1 MARWFHAFLLL
12 VGVLHAQ
19 DFRPAPPEEGGGIQI
34 RVSVMGEVKK
44 PGTYWI
50 KDGGT
55 LLDALAAAGGPTQV
69 ANLKAI
75 RISRPSRRTSEV
87 INLERV
93 LVGEDT
99 LRPLEPGDVIMVP
112 VVATVRWQ
120 RVIAI
125 VRDLSL
131 AVVSAVNLW
140 QFFESTQGAR

>member
-1 MARWFHAFLLL
+1 MRWSWLLL
-12 VGVLHAQ
+12 LPSLLAAQ

-34 RVSVMGEVKK
+34 RISVMGEVKR
-44 PGTYWI
+44 PGTFWI

-55 LLDALAAAGGPTQV
+55 LLDALAMAGGPTDR

-75 RISRPSRRTSEV
+75 RIAHTESRTHEV

-93 LVGEDT
+93 LFGQDT

-112 VVATVRWQ
+112 TIGTVRLQ
-120 RVIAI
+120 RI
-125 VRDLSL
+125 VSIFRDISL

-140 QFFESTQGAR
+140 QLFNTATQ